1 MEDLPPPPEPPA
13 PKRCP
18 VCGKRVYDRDLTF
31 CSMKCSDADK
41 AQHSTN
47 VAREV
52 SVLMRQYKT
61 GRWTPVD

>member
-1 MEDLPPPPEPPA
+1 VDDPREPEA

-18 VCGKRVYDRDLTF
+18 VCGKKVYDRNLTF

-41 AQHSTN
+41 ARSSTN

-52 SVLMRQYKT
+52 AVLMRQYKA
-61 GRWTPVD
+61 GLWTPVD

>member
-1 MEDLPPPPEPPA
+1 MDDDLQEPA

-18 VCGKRVYDRDLTF
+18 VCGKKVYDRNLTF

-41 AQHSTN
+41 VQSSAD

-52 SVLMRQYKT
+52 AVLMRQYNA
-61 GRWTPVD
+61 GNWTPVD